1 MNAKSKKKT
10 KKKKESS
17 AQTTN
22 EQPVFVRKTSGNQA
36 LTFDEKEQLFAL
48 FVQNTNMSI
57 LARLTKVSL
66 PTLNRYRDSENWEKR
81 REQLILKTQRHTN
94 RESIKAFAENMK
106 IIRLAKLRLV
116 QLIKDK
122 KEKSTSTYS
131 ELDRIL
137 RLEEFMQGRPDARI
151 ELGKYEKLPD
161 AELEEKLA
169 KMRMLTGEVVQEGGE

>member
-1 MNAKSKKKT
+1 MAVKSKKKKRKKT
-10 KKKKESS
+10 KSAKKPTE
-17 AQTTN
+17 

-36 LTFDEKEQLFAL
+36 LSFDEKEQLFAL

-57 LARLTKVSL
+57 LAKLTQVSL

-81 REQLILKTQRHTN
+81 REQLVLKTQRHTN
-94 RESIKAFAENMK
+94 RETVKLLAENLK
-106 IIRLAKLRLV
+106 IIRLAKARF
-116 QLIKDK
+116 K

-169 KMRMLTGEVVQEGGE
+169 KMRMLTGEVVGDVVQEGES